1 MRYAITDRRLYPGDE
16 SVRRAALVRQA
27 ARLAGEG
34 LEFLQLREKDLPLE
48 ELSSLATEMLTAI
61 RNAGGT
67 TRLLVNGSVEAA
79 VRAGA
84 DGVHLP
90 AAMATERVPQGL
102 LVSVSC
108 HSLGELERAITLG
121 ANVAL
126 FGPVF
131 GKSVAGEEV
140 LPGIGLG
147 RLREA
152 CAVAA
157 GRLSVVALGGV
168 TEQNA
173 AECIAAGA
181 AGVAGI
187 RMFLR

>member
-1 MRYAITDRRLYPGDE
+1 MRYAITDRKLYPGDE
-16 SVRRAALVRQA
+16 SAQRAALVRQA
-27 ARLAGEG
+27 AQLASEG
-34 LEFLQLREKDLPLE
+34 VELLQLREKDLPLK
-48 ELSSLATEMLTAI
+48 ELSSLAAEMLTAI
-61 RNAGGT
+61 RTAGGVT
-67 TRLLVNGSVEAA
+67 KLLVNGSVEAA

-90 AAMATERVPQGL
+90 AAMATTQVPRGL

-108 HSLGELERAITLG
+108 HSLDELERAITLD
-121 ANVAL
+121 ADVAL

-131 GKSVAGEEV
+131 GKNVAGEDV

-152 CAVAA
+152 CSATA
-157 GRLSVVALGGV
+157 GRVSVVALGGV

-187 RMFLR
+187 RLFLR

>member
-1 MRYAITDRRLYPGDE
+1 
-16 SVRRAALVRQA
+16 
-27 ARLAGEG
+27 
-34 LEFLQLREKDLPLE
+34 LQLREKDLPLE
-48 ELSSLATEMLTAI
+48 ELSSLAAEMLTAI
-61 RNAGGT
+61 RTAGGAIK
-67 TRLLVNGSVEAA
+67 LLVNGSVEAA

-90 AAMATERVPQGL
+90 AAMATTQVPRGL

-108 HSLGELERAITLG
+108 HSLDELERAITLD
-121 ANVAL
+121 AEVAL

-131 GKSVAGEEV
+131 GKNIAGEDV
-140 LPGIGLG
+140 QPGIGLG

-152 CAVAA
+152 CSATS
-157 GRLSVVALGGV
+157 GRVSVVALGGV

-173 AECIAAGA
+173 TECIAAGA